1 MKAAGSLLLLLGGLL
16 CRGRILMQKRQVI
29 ALGEEFCRNLE
40 VLHRGIFRLQTP
52 MQELFLQCREEG
64 RFSTF
69 FWDTLVEGVAA
80 EEPFIPL
87 WEHCCALLPPLYADL
102 WRPLGGALRMG
113 EREGLL
119 LLTREEMSVIVR
131 ESRQLLAEQNKLVTT
146 LCLGCSLLLV
156 ILLI

>member
-1 MKAAGSLLLLLGGLL
+1 MKATGSLLLLLGGLL

-64 RFSTF
+64 RFSAF
-69 FWDTLVEGVAA
+69 FWDTLVKGLAA
-80 EEPFIPL
+80 EEPFFPL
-87 WEHCCALLPPLYADL
+87 WERCCALLPPPYADL
-102 WRPLGGALRMG
+102 WRPLGDVLHMGA
-113 EREGLL
+113 REELL
-119 LLTREEMSVIVR
+119 LQTREELSGAVR
-131 ESRQLLAEQNKLVTT
+131 DNRRQITEQNKLVTT